1 MRSLRTI
8 LVISSLLAP
17 SPAFAASISYDA
29 PHNRPVLFEGLML
42 EGTVYDV
49 SVSWDGSY
57 SAAYSVLP
65 RFFGDET
72 GAGEARDA
80 LRDALIADGYVG
92 TVDPAVL
99 DVPYTIAPLPA
110 VPFPPVR
117 GKGLNISS
125 GDLYDTLIVDTFPSD
140 IQGDVGFTVW
150 DVATSVPVPASLWLL
165 ASAMVGLAGV
175 RRSRRTGS
183 S

>member
-29 PHNRPVLFEGLML
+29 PDNRPVHFEGLML
-42 EGTVYDV
+42 KGTVYDV

-92 TVDPAVL
+92 TVDSAVL
-99 DVPYTIAPLPA
+99 DVPYTIAFSSDP
-110 VPFPPVR
+110 VPPVR
-117 GKGLNISS
+117 GKGLDISS
-125 GDLYDTLIVDTFPSD
+125 GNLYGILTVETFPSD
-140 IQGDVGFTVW
+140 IQRDVGFTVW
-150 DVATSVPVPASLWLL
+150 DVATSVPVPASVWLL

-175 RRSRRTGS
+175 RRSRRKGS